1 MKKSAIIL
9 FLCTIF
15 LAGCG
20 IYYFMNVTD
29 KDILKPALSSLS
41 TSDEDVL
48 NEKNSPLYSA
58 IISDDRIFE
67 ESYVAQPNMFAQR
80 KAVIATCMDHRL
92 NDFLG
97 SVTKGTYILRNA
109 GGRVTEDWIRS
120 IVILYKLLEVEEIF
134 LIQHTDCGMQKFTDT
149 VMKDLLEGSSSKAAL
164 VNNCNVSLE
173 PVESAD
179 ACEWKNTHTCSGK
192 KACVDYKCIDWLTI
206 KEGLFASVLEDV
218 KKIRNH
224 PLIPSNIPIYG
235 FIFDVLTGHLTPVT
249 EAMEAGKAKPL
260 ACKS

>member
-1 MKKSAIIL
+1 MKKLSV
-9 FLCTIF
+9 IF
-15 LAGCG
+15 SVCLSILAGYG
-20 IYYFMNVTD
+20 IYYFMPTD
-29 KDILKPALSSLS
+29 KNISVFPSSSLS
-41 TSDEDVL
+41 KSGDTVL
-48 NEKNSPLYSA
+48 NLENSPLYAA
-58 IISDDRIFE
+58 IVADDRVFE
-67 ESYVAQPNMFAQR
+67 TTYVAQPEMLAAR

-120 IVILYKLLEVEEIF
+120 IIILYKLLEVEEIF
-134 LIQHTDCGMQKFTDT
+134 LIQHTDCGMQKFTDGG
-149 VMKDLLEGSSSKAAL
+149 MKDLLQGSSGKAEL
-164 VNNCNVSLE
+164 VKNCNVTLE
-173 PVESAD
+173 PLENNSACD
-179 ACEWKNTHTCSGK
+179 WKNTHTCAGK

-218 KKIRNH
+218 TKIRNH

-235 FIFDVLTGHLTPVT
+235 FIFDVLTGHLTPVP

-260 ACKS
+260 ACAF

>member
-1 MKKSAIIL
+1 MKKVVVVFL
-9 FLCTIF
+9 FFVIAACGVYYMVRLKKEDSF
-15 LAGCG
+15 LQKAS
-20 IYYFMNVTD
+20 FNE
-29 KDILKPALSSLS
+29 KN
-41 TSDEDVL
+41 DEDTL
-48 NEKNSPLYSA
+48 NEKNSTLYSE
-58 IISDDRIFE
+58 IISEDLRFE
-67 ESYVAQPNMFAQR
+67 ESYVAQPDMFAQR

-134 LIQHTDCGMQKFTDT
+134 LIQHTDCGMQKFTEE
-149 VMKDLLEGSSSKAAL
+149 VMKDLLKGSSGKATL
-164 VNNCNVSLE
+164 TKNCNVALE
-173 PVESAD
+173 PLEANN
-179 ACEWKNTHTCSGK
+179 ACEWKNTHTCAGK

-218 KKIRNH
+218 KKIRKH

-235 FIFDVLTGHLTPVT
+235 LIFDVITGHLTPVP
-249 EAMEAGKAKPL
+249 EAMKAGKAKPL
-260 ACKS
+260 ACAS